1 MSAALVLE
9 AAPALGALALV
20 RIELP
25 VAPAAGAAPAA
36 AAHRL
41 PPLPAAAHACAA
53 ALAAVRA
60 LAAPGLPFAT
70 WPARVGALL
79 AVAPRA
85 AAGRLLKRL
94 VAEQARLGLCLGD
107 VRQLVLDPRAPL
119 AGAELREALLE
130 SALAGLAAAG
140 WRHLAGGLV
149 LETDPFV
156 GADGRPREAAALR
169 LEAELGAGGAPLLV
183 ARASVVRFRQ
193 PAALPPGAGDAALAA
208 LGAALAGAPVRALPD
223 LQPAV
228 VVGARR
234 PAPGE
239 AAALAAHWAAAGC
252 ALPAGAPLEHVVDLR
267 FEEDEDA
274 AATPFPPAAVLSPLG
289 LDAAHERLDAAPV
302 RAALAR
308 AAAALGERACGVWEA
323 GQLRVA
329 EVRAWRAGGGFG
341 AGAAAP
347 ALGLQ
352 TAAELLLGAAA
363 AAAAAAGEGA
373 AAACLGEVLDLEA
386 AGDAG
391 SEGGGGGRARPAKKP
406 HARAG
411 PELLSFLARMQAE
424 AAEEAARAAAA
435 RPAAA
440 TAAAAGPA
448 AAGGAAAPALR
459 AALPTFKSK
468 APVGG
473 AKRAAPKAAAGAPKP
488 AAKKAAAPRKP
499 ASKKAAAAAASPAA
513 ADAAD
518 GASGSADGATAAA
531 APAAAPKAPRAKAP
545 PVDVAALGMPALF
558 AAGKL
563 GALTVSQLKAFC
575 KSAGLPV
582 GGKKGDLEAR
592 AAAHLGA
599 AAGAPAL
606 PPAAA

>member
-9 AAPALGALALV
+9 AAPTLGALALV

-25 VAPAAGAAPAA
+25 VAPTAGDAPAA
-36 AAHRL
+36 AAHGL

-60 LAAPGLPFAT
+60 LAGRGLPFAT
-70 WPARVGALL
+70 WPARAGALL

-94 VAEQARLGLCLGD
+94 VAEQARLGLRLGD

-119 AGAELREALLE
+119 ADAELREALLE
-130 SALAGLAAAG
+130 SVLAGLAAAG
-140 WRHLAGGLV
+140 WRHLTGGLV
-149 LETDPFV
+149 LETDPLA
-156 GADGRPREAAALR
+156 GADGRTREAAALR

-223 LQPAV
+223 LHPAV
-228 VVGARR
+228 VAGVRR

-252 ALPAGAPLEHVVDLR
+252 ALPASAPLEHVVDLR

-289 LDAAHERLDAAPV
+289 LDAAHERLEAAPV

-329 EVRAWRAGGGFG
+329 EVRAWRAVGGFG

-352 TAAELLLGAAA
+352 TAAELLRGGAGG
-363 AAAAAAGEGA
+363 AAAGEGA
-373 AAACLGEVLDLEA
+373 AAARLGEVVDLEA

-391 SEGGGGGRARPAKKP
+391 SEGGGASRARPAKKP

-411 PELLSFLARMQAE
+411 PELLSFLARVQAK
-424 AAEEAARAAAA
+424 AAEEAAHAAAA
-435 RPAAA
+435 RPAAT
-440 TAAAAGPA
+440 TAAAAGPV
-448 AAGGAAAPALR
+448 AAGGAAAPVLR

-468 APVGG
+468 APAGG
-473 AKRAAPKAAAGAPKP
+473 AKRAAPKPAAGAPKP

-499 ASKKAAAAAASPAA
+499 AAKKAAAAAAPPAAGPDSAA
-513 ADAAD
+513 ADDAAP
-518 GASGSADGATAAA
+518 AAA
-531 APAAAPKAPRAKAP
+531 APAAAPVPKAPRAKAP
-545 PVDVAALGMPALF
+545 PVDVAALGVPALF

-563 GALTVSQLKAFC
+563 RALTVPQLKAFC

-599 AAGAPAL
+599 AAGAPP